1 MNVSADQ
8 IKNHDVAAII
18 VTYNPKLARF
28 RNVLNSA
35 ANQVK
40 HVVIVD
46 NGSVNNHLIKS
57 LCEELHNCIFIEVGS
72 NSGIAHALKIGVQ
85 TVSKYNPEWILLLDD
100 DTILLNN
107 ALNKAVDII
116 NSLPSRV
123 IQRIGAVLLGSSGF
137 TCKVRECR
145 YGVFSGTL
153 IRTEIAL
160 RACCRD
166 DFFLDQADH
175 DMYSR
180 IRGLGLITLII
191 ECKLVDHKLGR
202 QMWIPIISHRL
213 HKPVSYEP
221 PWRYYYIVRNS
232 TRLLVEGKMDVVFY
246 INQLIYWGIRILL
259 KDGIRAFIKP
269 LALGL
274 VHGLVNSLGYL
285 NPEVFKNSSS

>member
-1 MNVSADQ
+1 MNVNADQ

-57 LCEELHNCIFIEVGS
+57 LCEESHNCIFIEVGF

-85 TVSKYNPEWILLLDD
+85 IVSKYNPGWILLLDD

-107 ALNKAVDII
+107 ALNKAIDII

-123 IQRIGAVLLGSSGF
+123 VQRIGAILLGSRGS
-137 TCKVRECR
+137 TCEIKECK
-145 YGVFSGTL
+145 YGIFSGTL
-153 IRTEIAL
+153 VKTEIAL
-160 RACCRD
+160 RVCCRGE
-166 DFFLDQADH
+166 FFLDQADH
-175 DMYSR
+175 DMYSK
-180 IRGLGLITLII
+180 IRERGYLTLII
-191 ECKLVDHKLGR
+191 NCKLVDHELGQKR
-202 QMWIPIISHRL
+202 WIKILSNVYR
-213 HKPVSYEP
+213 KPLDYEP

-232 TRLLVEGKMDVVFY
+232 TKLLLEGRMDFNTY
-246 INQLIYWGIRILL
+246 ISQLMYWGIRVLFAN
-259 KDGIRAFIKP
+259 GVRAFTKSFG
-269 LALGL
+269 LGL
-274 VHGLVNSLGYL
+274 MHVLLNEFGYL
-285 NPEVFKNSSS
+285 DQSIFEK